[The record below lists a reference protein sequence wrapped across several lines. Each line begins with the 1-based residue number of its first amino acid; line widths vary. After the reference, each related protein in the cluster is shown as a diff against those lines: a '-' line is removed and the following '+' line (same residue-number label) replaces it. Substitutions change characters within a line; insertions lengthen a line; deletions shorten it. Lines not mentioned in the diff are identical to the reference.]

1 MFENQAV
8 IILSGYNFRA
18 VVAFCRWAAD
28 HLNNYHVIAQ
38 GKTDPVFS
46 TIYKDRVAI
55 LRSSQGL
62 STEDFRSWAKVLRD
76 RYGYRGFV
84 ILPSTEYLN
93 RFLIEHRD
101 ELESEGFVAPL
112 VSRQLY
118 TRISDK
124 ESFARLCESYG
135 LDIPREFRRL
145 PQEIP
150 FVAKPCKYFSSK
162 KVQLIPHLIKSKHD
176 LVKFC
181 EEEDPRDYFF
191 QEYVYG
197 RSFYL
202 LACIDRY
209 ATDKDILFSQENL
222 MQQARGGSIILAK
235 ASDFHKSSIAKRY
248 TNMLH
253 DIDFFGL
260 IMVEVRLD
268 ESRGKYFMIEANP
281 RLWGPMQLAIDNNID
296 LFGGLL
302 KNYGFA
308 TFQTD
313 TTSVLPRYY
322 FWSGGIKKEAQ
333 PIAYHNYSSD
343 QFVSNFSDFRN
354 QDVFFRKDT
363 LNLFLQEASMVNYE
377 S

>member
-1 MFENQAV
+1 MFENQAA

-18 VVAFCRWAAD
+18 VVAFCRWATD
-28 HLNNYHVIAQ
+28 HLINYHVIAL
-38 GKTDPVFS
+38 GKTDPIFS

-55 LRSSQGL
+55 IRSSQSL
-62 STEDFRSWAKVLRD
+62 STEDFRSWASVLRD
-76 RYGYRGFV
+76 QYSYRRLV
-84 ILPSTEYLN
+84 IMPSTEYLN
-93 RFLIEHRD
+93 RFLIEQRD
-101 ELESEGFVAPL
+101 ELESEGFVVPL

-118 TRISDK
+118 TSISDK

-135 LDIPREFRRL
+135 LDIPREFKIL

-150 FVAKPCKYFSSK
+150 FVAKPRKYLSSK
-162 KVQLIPHLIKSKHD
+162 KSQLIPHLIKSEHE
-176 LVKFC
+176 LEKFC
-181 EEEDPRDYFF
+181 KKEDPRDYFF

-202 LACIDRY
+202 LACIERN
-209 ATDKDILFSQENL
+209 ATEKDILFSQENL

-235 ASDFHKSSIAKRY
+235 PSDFHKSSIAKRY
-248 TNMLH
+248 INMLH

-260 IMVEVRLD
+260 IMVEVRMD

-281 RLWGPMQLAIDNNID
+281 RLWGPMQLGIDNNISF
-296 LFGGLL
+296 FGGLL

-308 TFQTD
+308 TFQTN
-313 TTSVLPRYY
+313 TATALPRYY
-322 FWSGGIKKEAQ
+322 FWSGGIKEEAQ
-333 PIAYHNYSSD
+333 PIAFHNYSSD
-343 QFVSNFSDFRN
+343 QFVSNFSEFRN

-363 LNLFLQEASMVNYE
+363 LNLFLQEASMIDYE